1 MKSTAL
7 FVAALSS
14 SVLGDD
20 DNDVSKWSV
29 ELKAQLQDELTK
41 WKETF
46 GHEAVAHGFVPE
58 DVPAQS
64 VQNVNRHS
72 EAELVRYHKTLQ
84 DVQRSKQLNPLAE
97 FSALNPF
104 ALLSDEEFNKL
115 VQNSFATGDAIA
127 GNTTTNTTAEPILSA
142 STSIDWTTN
151 KCNSAVKDQG
161 YCGSCW
167 AFSSLGT
174 AEFAHCLATGE
185 KLDLSEQQVVDC
197 DNRVSL
203 GCNGGVPSL
212 ALDFER
218 NGMCTEDAYP
228 YKSGISGLTGTCQ
241 TSCSKKTLT
250 LGTTKRTSGESNL
263 INALNI
269 QPVTV
274 IVEAGNPFWRNY
286 KSGILTQCP
295 GARSD
300 HAVVAVGYGTAG
312 SIDFYKIKNSWGE
325 WYFIPAT
332 CNLSDAY
339 NHQCND
345 SHTDYNK
352 TNNYYQAHYCKTNYH
367 HANHYQA
374 QYHHAKHYQ
383 AQYHHANYYQA
394 HYCKTNNH
402 QTNYHHANYYQAH
415 HYQAQYHHAKHYQA
429 QYHHANYYQANY
441 CKTNNHQT
449 NYHHAN
455 YYQAH
460 YCKTNYHHANHY
472 QPHYCK
478 TNYHQTNY
486 HHANY
491 RQADNYQANYCKTNY
506 H

>member
-20 DNDVSKWSV
+20 DDNISKWSV

-41 WKETF
+41 WKEAF
-46 GHEAVAHGFVPE
+46 GHEAVAYGFVPE
-58 DVPAQS
+58 DVPVQS

-286 KSGILTQCP
+286 KNGILTQCP

-325 WYFIPAT
+325 WWGERGYMRLQRNVGTKGI
-332 CNLSDAY
+332 CNIAE
-339 NHQCND
+339 
-345 SHTDYNK
+345 
-352 TNNYYQAHYCKTNYH
+352 AHYCKTNYH

-374 QYHHAKHYQ
+374 H
-383 AQYHHANYYQA
+383 YHHANYYQA

-402 QTNYHHANYYQAH
+402 QTNYHHANY
-415 HYQAQYHHAKHYQA
+415 
-429 QYHHANYYQANY
+429 N
-441 CKTNNHQT
+441 
-449 NYHHAN
+449 
-455 YYQAH
+455 QAH

-472 QPHYCK
+472 QAHYHHANHYQAHYCK